1 MSRPAAPNCPADV
14 VIVGGGPAGM
24 FAGLLFG
31 RAGLRTVV
39 LEKHG
44 DFLRDFRG
52 DTVHPSTLTLFHELG
67 LLDAFLTRPH
77 QKVSRLGARIA
88 GERLDL
94 IDLSRLSVPAPYI
107 ALMPQWDF
115 LDFLNDAAT
124 AYPGFELV
132 RRAEVVAPV
141 EQGGRVTGVRTADGR
156 TFDARLVIAADGRN
170 SVLRGGLPSRKI
182 GAPMDVFWFALP
194 KRTTADNASMGVF
207 DAGRIVIL
215 IDRGDYWQCAVVV
228 PKGGANRLK
237 NEGQAA
243 FRDLIRSV
251 GPETAGVDD
260 ANGDWSDISLLRVAV
275 DRLTRWHRPG
285 LLVIGDAA
293 HAMSPI
299 AGVGINLAIQDAVAA
314 ANILAAPMR
323 DGKDPDPLLAR
334 VQARRLPPTRMTQA
348 LQRAIQ
354 NRVIAPLIGE
364 RPALSR
370 PPLAARLLGRFPPL
384 RTLPGRLVGLGFRPE
399 HIRSPDR

>member
-1 MSRPAAPNCPADV
+1 MSHLPAPNCPGDV
-14 VIVGGGPAGM
+14 VIAGGGPAGM
-24 FAGLLFG
+24 FAGLLFA

-77 QKVSRLGARIA
+77 QKVSRLSARIA

-94 IDLSRLSVPAPYI
+94 IDFSRLPVPAPYI

-115 LDFLNDAAT
+115 LDFLNDAAS

-141 EQGGRVTGVRTADGR
+141 ERGGRVTGVRTADGR

-170 SVLRGGLPSRKI
+170 SVLRGGLPSQKI

-215 IDRGDYWQCAVVV
+215 IDRGDYWQCALVV
-228 PKGGANRLK
+228 PKGGADRLK
-237 NEGQAA
+237 NEGLAA
-243 FRDLIRSV
+243 FRDMIRSV
-251 GPETAGVDD
+251 GPETVGVQDTI
-260 ANGDWSDISLLRVAV
+260 GDWSDISPLRVAV
-275 DRLTRWHRPG
+275 DHLTRWHRPG

-314 ANILAAPMR
+314 ANILAAPMH
-323 DGKDPDPLLAR
+323 DGKDPDPLLAD

-364 RPALSR
+364 RPTLSQ

-384 RTLPGRLVGLGFRPE
+384 RTLPGRLIGLGFRPE